1 MDIQKGV
8 TKIGKEAFAY
18 CNKLSRINIP
28 DTVKSIGTDAVWC
41 GYYWSD
47 SSHAYFCNIHAPYGS
62 YAVTYAK
69 KNNISYACNISDAA
83 VTGIKKTYT
92 YTGSDIR
99 PVPTVTLGKAKLSGI
114 NDYHV
119 TYQNNKKAGTATLK
133 IIGDYHFYGTITLNF
148 QITPAATPKPQT
160 AKTFRDAYNVYTV
173 NTTGTSVALKGPR
186 SRNTVTAKIPATV
199 KANGKTYKVT
209 AIAANA
215 FKNCKNLKQVM
226 ISGNITSIGAG
237 AFQGCTSLRTVKIGS
252 RVSAIGTK
260 AFCDCKALTSVTIQ
274 TGRLTSKSSGKYIFT
289 RAGQN
294 NYKKL
299 TVKVPASRLSSY
311 KKLFQSQGL
320 SPQARVI
327 K

>member
-18 CNKLSRINIP
+18 CDKLSRINIP
-28 DTVKSIGTDAVWC
+28 DTVKSIWNGCCVGRLRVCQLSCIFLQDPCSVRLLR
-41 GYYWSD
+41 
-47 SSHAYFCNIHAPYGS
+47 S
-62 YAVTYAK
+62 YICQE
-69 KNNISYACNISDAA
+69 NNISYACNISDAA

-92 YTGSDIR
+92 YTGSDIK

-186 SRNTVTAKIPATV
+186 SRNTVTAKIPA
-199 KANGKTYKVT
+199 
-209 AIAANA
+209 
-215 FKNCKNLKQVM
+215 NC
-226 ISGNITSIGAG
+226 
-237 AFQGCTSLRTVKIGS
+237 
-252 RVSAIGTK
+252 
-260 AFCDCKALTSVTIQ
+260 
-274 TGRLTSKSSGKYIFT
+274 
-289 RAGQN
+289 
-294 NYKKL
+294 
-299 TVKVPASRLSSY
+299 
-311 KKLFQSQGL
+311 QS
-320 SPQARVI
+320 
-327 K
+327 